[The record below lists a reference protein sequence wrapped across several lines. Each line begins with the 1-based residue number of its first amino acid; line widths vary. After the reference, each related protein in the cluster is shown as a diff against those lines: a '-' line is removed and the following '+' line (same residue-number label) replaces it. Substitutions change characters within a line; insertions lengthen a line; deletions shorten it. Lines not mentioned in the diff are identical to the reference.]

1 MGAIAGPNIIKL
13 MALAMQ
19 HDLSARIQSK
29 QDQRMYLS
37 MKIMG
42 LANQKSTM
50 YQALSTVSAYTKD
63 ANGNQ
68 TDNENYK
75 QMNNLLHA
83 LEAQQAAIERQDKM
97 LDQQI
102 QQLEKQLKIAEQRAE
117 SADKLLEKNIEK
129 FAPKW

>member
-1 MGAIAGPNIIKL
+1 
-13 MALAMQ
+13 
-19 HDLSARIQSK
+19 
-29 QDQRMYLS
+29 
-37 MKIMG
+37 
-42 LANQKSTM
+42 M